1 MVKVILK
8 NLLTVALSLLLSF
21 ILLEGLLRIFQPIE
35 HQVRGNKIW
44 LPQDRKYQLTNDKTE
59 KLDKIIYTSRNHM
72 GFRGES
78 PPQNFAEHVTIIAV
92 GGSTTACEL
101 ISDHKTWCDL
111 LAAKLKTKYKLLW
124 LNNAGL
130 DGHSTYGHIVLMED
144 FIIKIRPKVVLFL
157 VGANDIGLEAPRIYD
172 QDQFKK
178 PLPGIVSP
186 LWDRLVNKSEVLIYS
201 INFFR
206 FYKAKKRGL
215 THTLWNF
222 HEKNQFDIPAEE
234 IPLILQE
241 QKQKYLPPYAERL
254 NRLIEI
260 SRQNSIEP
268 IFITQPS
275 VLGDLFDPT
284 TGINLARVNST
295 GWNGR
300 VYWQVLELY
309 NDVTRKIAA
318 EQKVGLIDLGRKM
331 PKRTEYYYDL
341 YHYTNAGCQQVA
353 EIIYQNLYPLLKNMQ
368 FSADNFKQ
376 SAPFTPALS
385 LRRGRGSS

>member
-1 MVKVILK
+1 MRKVILR
-8 NLLTVALSLLLSF
+8 NLLTVAISLLLSF
-21 ILLEGLLRIFQPIE
+21 TLLEGLLRIFQPIE
-35 HQVRGNKIW
+35 YQVRGNKIW
-44 LPQDRKYQLTNDKTE
+44 LPQDRKFQLTNDKTD
-59 KLDKIIYTSRNHM
+59 KLDKIIYTSRNHI
-72 GFRGES
+72 GFRGE
-78 PPQNFAEHVTIIAV
+78 PPPKNFAEYLTIIAV

-101 ISDHKTWCDL
+101 ISDNKTWCDL
-111 LAAKLKTKYKLLW
+111 LTVKLKSKFKLLW

-144 FIIKIRPKVVLFL
+144 YITKIRPKVVLFL
-157 VGANDIGLEAPRIYD
+157 VSANDIGLETSRIYD

-178 PLPGIVSP
+178 PLPGLVAP

-201 INFFR
+201 INFCR
-206 FYKAKKRGL
+206 FFKAQKRGL

-222 HEKNQFDIPAEE
+222 HEINQFDIPAEKVPS
-234 IPLILQE
+234 IILE
-241 QKQKYLPPYAERL
+241 QKHKYLAPYAERL

-268 IFITQPS
+268 VFITQPS

-295 GWNGR
+295 GWNGK

-309 NDVTRKIAA
+309 NDVVRKIAA
-318 EQKVGLIDLGRKM
+318 EHHVGLIDLAREM

-341 YHYTNAGCQQVA
+341 YHFTNAGCQKVA
-353 EIIYQNLYPLLKNMQ
+353 EIIYQSLYPLLENMQ
-368 FSADNFKQ
+368 LPTDKFSQMRN
-376 SAPFTPALS
+376 
-385 LRRGRGSS
+385 

>member
-1 MVKVILK
+1 MLKILLK
-8 NLLTVALSLLLSF
+8 NLLTLSIGLFLSF

-35 HQVRGNKIW
+35 YQVRGNKIW
-44 LPQDRKYQLTNDKTE
+44 LPQDRKFQLTNDKTD

-72 GFRGES
+72 GFRGD
-78 PPQNFAEHVTIIAV
+78 PPLENFAEHLTIIAV

-101 ISDHKTWCDL
+101 ISDNKTWCDL
-111 LAAKLKTKYKLLW
+111 LAVKLKSKFKSLW

-144 FIIKIRPKVVLFL
+144 FIIKIRPKAVLFL

-178 PLPGIVSP
+178 PLPGLAAQ
-186 LWDRLVNKSEVLIYS
+186 LWDRLVNKSEVLTYS
-201 INFFR
+201 INFCR
-206 FYKAKKRGL
+206 FFKAKKRGL

-222 HEKNQFDIPAEE
+222 HEMNQFDIPAEE
-234 IPLILQE
+234 VPLILLE
-241 QKQKYLPPYAERL
+241 QKLKYLVPYAERL

-268 IFITQPS
+268 ILITQPS

-295 GWNGR
+295 GWNGK

-309 NDVTRKIAA
+309 NDVTRNIAA
-318 EQKVGLIDLGRKM
+318 AQKVGLIDLAREM
-331 PKRTEYYYDL
+331 PKRTEYYYDI
-341 YHYTNAGCQQVA
+341 YHFTNAGCQIVA
-353 EIIYQNLYPLLKNMQ
+353 EIIYQNIYPLLKNMQ
-368 FSADNFKQ
+368 FPTNEFCQTKN
-376 SAPFTPALS
+376 
-385 LRRGRGSS
+385 